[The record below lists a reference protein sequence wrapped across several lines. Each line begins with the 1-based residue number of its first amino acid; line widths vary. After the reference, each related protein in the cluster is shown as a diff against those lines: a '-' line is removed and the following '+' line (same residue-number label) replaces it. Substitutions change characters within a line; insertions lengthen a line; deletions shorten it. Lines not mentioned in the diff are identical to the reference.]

1 MKTILL
7 IGACSA
13 IAQAT
18 ARLYAQAGCSLF
30 LVARNAAA
38 LEEQKQDLLLR
49 GAGAVHSAV
58 LDVNDTE
65 LHGDIIR
72 QACDALGTL
81 DLALICHGTLP
92 GQKRC
97 EHNYPAIAEVIQTNT
112 LGTIALLCQLA
123 PVFQQQQ
130 SGCIAVITSVAGERG
145 RASNYIY
152 GSAKAAV
159 STYLQGLRAS
169 LHGSGVHVMEIRP
182 GFVDTPMT
190 TAFRKGPLWST
201 PENVAGIIQRGVSRQ
216 RNTLYAPW
224 FWRWIMLVIRSI
236 PEALFKR
243 LSL

>member
-13 IAQAT
+13 IARAT
-18 ARLYAQAGCSLF
+18 ARRYAQAGCSLF
-30 LVARNAAA
+30 LVARNASA

-49 GAGAVHSAV
+49 GASAVHSAV
-58 LDVNDTE
+58 LDVNDTA
-65 LHGDIIR
+65 LHGDVVE
-72 QACDALGTL
+72 QAREALGTM

-97 EHNYPAIAEVIQTNT
+97 EHDYPAIADTLQTNA
-112 LGTIALLCQLA
+112 LSTIALLCQLV
-123 PVFQQQQ
+123 PVFQQQK
-130 SGCIAVITSVAGERG
+130 SGCIAVITSVAGDRG

-152 GSAKAAV
+152 GTAKAAV

-169 LHGSGVHVMEIRP
+169 LHGSGVHIMDIRP

-190 TAFRKGPLWST
+190 TAFRKGLLWST
-201 PENVAGIIQRGVSRQ
+201 PEKVARAIQRGVSRR
-216 RNTLYAPW
+216 RNVLYVPW
-224 FWRWIMLVIRSI
+224 FWRWIMLVIRCI